1 MLDEF
6 EISGLNSGH
15 ESEPTKES
23 TRRNSLDEVAAKIKR
38 HPRKQGSVVIA
49 VSGFGGSGKTT
60 VANEIAELLEDA
72 VVVSLDDFFL
82 DRLRQRSADWASYDW
97 QRLID
102 QMLRPTKERAT
113 SISYDVY
120 DWGTNRLGPKRKLDL
135 PSYVII
141 EGVGLLRNGMDEYFD
156 HTIWVDVPL
165 ELAIERGK
173 RRDRDQYGVDH
184 DALWEEVW
192 GPNDSDYFHKHLPDQ
207 TAEYLVSNE

>member
-1 MLDEF
+1 MWR
-6 EISGLNSGH
+6 
-15 ESEPTKES
+15 PTLRGIHANK
-23 TRRNSLDEVAAKIKR
+23 
-38 HPRKQGSVVIA
+38 GSIVIA
-49 VSGFGGSGKTT
+49 ISGFGGSGKTT
-60 VANEIAELLEDA
+60 VAKEIAELLEDA
-72 VVVSLDDFFL
+72 VVVSLDDFFM
-82 DRLRQRSADWASYDW
+82 DRLKQRSANWASYDW

-102 QMLRPTKERAT
+102 QMLRPTKEGAT

-120 DWGTNRLGPKRKLDL
+120 DWRANRLDPKRELDL

-141 EGVGLLRNGMDEYFD
+141 EGVGLLQNGMDEYFD

-165 ELAIERGK
+165 EQAIERGK